1 MSKVRE
7 KKFSTEYDGGY
18 TILRIP
24 SVQGKLL
31 KPQYR
36 NHFFDMLSIPGL
48 PMVRFYFQMWLISDA
63 DGGFLQAKVQKVGG
77 ANSDSARGGEWYE
90 ALRQREVSLIGNY
103 LLANC
108 FEIS

>member
-1 MSKVRE
+1 MRE
-7 KKFSTEYDGGY
+7 KKFTTEYEGGY
-18 TILRIP
+18 TILSIP

-31 KPQYR
+31 KPEYR
-36 NHFFDMLSIPGL
+36 NRFFDMLSIPGL
-48 PMVRFYFQMWLISDA
+48 PMVRFYFQMWLTSDA
-63 DGGFLQAKVQKVGG
+63 DGNFLQAKVQKVGG

-103 LLANC
+103 IIENC